1 MEGSAVQ
8 IDRDDVVAEVTA
20 AFEAYEKALVANDT
34 AALAEAFW
42 DSPAVVRFGIADRQ
56 TGAGELHAWRAA
68 QAQLPPG
75 RRLYDTRVSTFG
87 AELATVTTMFD
98 YPGGEDRPGRQSQTW
113 VRLLEGWRIVH
124 AHVSQEQPPGP

>member
-1 MEGSAVQ
+1 VR

-20 AFEAYEKALVANDT
+20 AFVAYEKALVANDT

-56 TGAGELHAWRAA
+56 TGAEQLRAWRAA

-75 RRLYDTRVSTFG
+75 RRLFDTRVTTFG
-87 AELATVTTMFD
+87 TELATVTTMFD

-113 VRLLEGWRIVH
+113 IRLPEGWRIVH
-124 AHVSQEQPPGP
+124 AHVSQSQGSVGG

>member
-1 MEGSAVQ
+1 VR

-56 TGAGELHAWRAA
+56 TGAGQLRAWRAA
-68 QAQLPPG
+68 QPQLPPG
-75 RRLYDTRVSTFG
+75 RRLFDTRVTTFG
-87 AELATVTTMFD
+87 TELATVTTMFD

-113 VRLLEGWRIVH
+113 VRLPEGWRIVH
-124 AHVSQEQPPGP
+124 AHVSQEQEPAGP

>member
-56 TGAGELHAWRAA
+56 TGAGELRAWRAA